1 MQALAVIGEDMLAA
15 DAKHNFSSQ
24 APTWAAA
31 LTALKGAIEEGQE
44 ISRMQPPVNPSAT
57 SGNPEASVAELEASL
72 ERAVTSVLL
81 WAQSASQAQGGAHHP
96 EVHIVCLAFH
106 GSFLVA
112 LLRNGMFPVS
122 GTTHSSCG
130 NILMWCRQSRGHQRR
145 SLCGRGNAGHHKAC
159 SAGQPCASHGSST
172 SAAHDHPCP
181 GW

>member
-130 NILMWCRQSRGHQRR
+130 NILMWLQTIAR
-145 SLCGRGNAGHHKAC
+145 
-159 SAGQPCASHGSST
+159 T
-172 SAAHDHPCP
+172 SAAESLWERQCRPSQGVQRWTALRQPRQQHKRCS
-181 GW
+181 